1 MFMARLRS
9 FLSSAPRREAQ
20 DVYIALVQ
28 QSRKPFFYTGAEVPD
43 TLDGRFEI
51 IVLHVFLMLRFLKA
65 QGGQEALSRLLQ
77 ECLFDD
83 MDRSLREM
91 GVGDTG
97 VAKRIGK
104 MSKAAFG
111 RLEVYTATFEDG
123 PAFGEALKRNVWR
136 GAEVSP
142 AAVAL
147 LVDYAQRYVPEGVS
161 GVSV

>member
-9 FLSSAPRREAQ
+9 FLSGTSRREAQ

-28 QSRKPFFYTGAEVPD
+28 QSRKPFFYTGAEVSD

-51 IVLHVFLMLRFLKA
+51 IVLHVFLTLRFLKE
-65 QGGQEALSRLLQ
+65 QGGQEELSRLLQ

-91 GVGDTG
+91 GVGDMG
-97 VAKRIGK
+97 VAKRVGK

-111 RLEVYTATFEDG
+111 RFEVYTATFGDDA
-123 PAFGEALKRNVWR
+123 AFAEALKRNVWR
-136 GAEVSP
+136 GKEVSAP
-142 AAVAL
+142 AVAL
-147 LVDYAQRYVPEGVS
+147 LVDYARKYVPEIPVH
-161 GVSV
+161 